1 MEHLSLLHIYDK
13 NATWYVR
20 NSILTHWYL
29 TKSNQIIFTDIPV
42 TQIFITAPT
51 QSNANV
57 YQMVDESTNHFV
69 ANIVMLLGMRK
80 KISEF
85 PKCATTWMNFKSVML
100 SEERKIE

>member
-1 MEHLSLLHIYDK
+1 
-13 NATWYVR
+13 
-20 NSILTHWYL
+20 
-29 TKSNQIIFTDIPV
+29 
-42 TQIFITAPT
+42 
-51 QSNANV
+51 
-57 YQMVDESTNHFV
+57 MVNESTNHFV